1 MTTRSNPADE
11 IIELTEIVTEDSPLD
26 EPAPEPASPP
36 KLDQT
41 TLDQELDDLL
51 REAPGPSAGMDLD
64 ALLGPQT
71 TTSSTAGS
79 TRSETRGMEVST
91 LDSDLADLEDLFET
105 LKTTPPQDAPTAL
118 DELLDIELDTPQA
131 TRTTPPTAE
140 AQPGLHFD
148 SEQPAQSVRPG
159 HVDSTEELI
168 VELTDIVAEAPLNS
182 PAEPRATHDVSTQ
195 DDSSPV
201 IPPVEDDSRS
211 SGAAMDAGALQK
223 LATRLDELETRVATP
238 VPPSTEQILAALPAE
253 LERLPFALPLY
264 ESILAEVDTKLAS
277 QGDQT
282 GSSLQQELVAMNE
295 RLTALEAR
303 PEPEPLS
310 AEHILAVLPEDPA
323 AIPALAGLAQSLRG
337 DLDARLEDMDRAEA
351 LETLRQ
357 DLTAASERLAALESL
372 RQDIQDLRERTDDM
386 AVAMSDLAATRN
398 EIQARD
404 QELEALRETAHRQ
417 DEELRVVRE
426 GLRRKEEELDALR
439 QSILDVRQAVDA
451 LPRQTPIPTEDLKAE
466 LRAYVQG
473 QIPTTAAKIIR
484 EEIASLLREMEG

>member
-182 PAEPRATHDVSTQ
+182 PAEPRATHDVSAQ
-195 DDSSPV
+195 DDSSPI

-337 DLDARLEDMDRAEA
+337 DLDARLAGLDHAGT

-357 DLTAASERLAALESL
+357 DLTAASERLTALEARPEPEPLSAEHILAVLPEDPAAIPALAGLAQSLRGDLDARLAGLDHAGTLESL
-372 RQDIQDLRERTDDM
+372 RQD
-386 AVAMSDLAATRN
+386 LAAASERV
-398 EIQARD
+398 AA
-404 QELEALRETAHRQ
+404 LEARPEPKPLSAEH
-417 DEELRVVRE
+417 
-426 GLRRKEEELDALR
+426 
-439 QSILDVRQAVDA
+439 ILAA
-451 LPRQTPIPTEDLKAE
+451 LPEDPAAIPALAGLAQSLRDDLGAR
-466 LRAYVQG
+466 LAG
-473 QIPTTAAKIIR
+473 MDHA
-484 EEIASLLREMEG
+484 